1 MFYKVGIIKDR
12 NKNEKRD
19 KKTTRQIN
27 VIQYTRYS
35 CPNWTS
41 CDLHEKNSQINMR
54 GDKGLMDKM
63 HLAVC

>member
-19 KKTTRQIN
+19 KKKTTRQIN

-35 CPNWTS
+35 CPN
-41 CDLHEKNSQINMR
+41 
-54 GDKGLMDKM
+54 
-63 HLAVC
+63 

>member
-19 KKTTRQIN
+19 KKTTRQID

-35 CPNWTS
+35 CPN
-41 CDLHEKNSQINMR
+41 
-54 GDKGLMDKM
+54 
-63 HLAVC
+63 